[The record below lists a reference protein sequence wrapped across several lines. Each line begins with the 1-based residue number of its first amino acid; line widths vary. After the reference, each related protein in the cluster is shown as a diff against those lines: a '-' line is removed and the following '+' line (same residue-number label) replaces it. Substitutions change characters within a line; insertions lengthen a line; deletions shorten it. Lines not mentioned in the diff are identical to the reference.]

1 MRDIMQINALT
12 QSPLQNEIVFVF
24 DNDNSTITTI
34 QTALTQGLFKAKV
47 ANTYFS
53 VDHGKNYLAVGLGE
67 KDKLNTNALRKAVG
81 ALYKHLKSLNIDRF
95 AVDTKLIG
103 DNHIRTFVEALINA
117 AYVFDQLKSEK
128 ETFKLTQVDIVTQS
142 ASEVASEIHIA
153 QAVAHGQNYAKDLK
167 NFPANICTTDYLL
180 NEAKKLMDS
189 SEHGTLHYIG
199 EDEMHKLGMG
209 CITAVGRGSSM
220 PSYIACMEYRAGN
233 KDDKPIVLV
242 GKGLVY
248 DTGGLC
254 LKPWQSMGSMKM
266 DMGGAAAV
274 FGTMK
279 AIVELKLP
287 INIIG
292 AVALVENSIDGDSYR
307 PGDVLTSM
315 KGITVEIGN
324 TDAEGRLALCDTLT
338 YIERYDPKV
347 VIDIATLTGAMV
359 ISLGGDIT
367 GLFGNNDALV
377 NDIKLA
383 AEESHDHAW
392 HMPLH
397 QAYHEQLKSE
407 IADVYN
413 IGGPAAGSITAA
425 LFLSKFTEKYTW
437 AHLDVAGSAMKGFE
451 KATATGR
458 PVPMLTQYIINQTK

>member
-1 MRDIMQINALT
+1 MQINALT
-12 QSPLQNEIVFVF
+12 QSPLQTKIIFVF
-24 DNDNSTITTI
+24 SNDNSTIATI
-34 QTALTQGLFKAKV
+34 QNALTQGLFKAKV
-47 ANTYFS
+47 ASTYFGIEN
-53 VDHGKNYLAVGLGE
+53 DKNYLAVGLGD
-67 KDKLNTNALRKAVG
+67 KDKLNISALRKAVV
-81 ALYKHLKSLNIDRF
+81 AAYKQLKLLNIDRF
-95 AVDTKLIG
+95 AVDIKAIG
-103 DNHIRTFVEALINA
+103 DNHIRTFIEALINA

-128 ETFKLTQVDIVTQS
+128 ETFKLTQVDILTQK
-142 ASEVASEIHIA
+142 ATEVANEIHIA

-189 SEHGTLHYIG
+189 SKHGTLHYIG

-220 PSYIACMEYRAGN
+220 PSYIACMEYHGGS

-254 LKPWQSMGSMKM
+254 LKQWQSMASMKM
-266 DMGGAAAV
+266 DMGGAATV

-279 AIVELKLP
+279 AIIELKLP
-287 INIIG
+287 VNVIG
-292 AVALVENSIDGDSYR
+292 AVALVENSIDGNSYR

-315 KGITVEIGN
+315 KGITVEVGN

-359 ISLGGDIT
+359 ISLGGDIS
-367 GLFGNNDALV
+367 GLFGNSDALV

-437 AHLDVAGSAMKGFE
+437 AHLDIAGSAMKGFE

-458 PVPMLTQYIINQTK
+458 PVPMLTQYIINQVK

>member
-1 MRDIMQINALT
+1 MQINALT
-12 QSPLQNEIVFVF
+12 QSPLQTEVIFVF
-24 DNDNSTITTI
+24 DNDNSTITAI
-34 QTALTQGLFKAKV
+34 QNALTQGLFKAKV
-47 ANTYFS
+47 ESTSFCVSN
-53 VDHGKNYLAVGLGE
+53 DKNYLAVGLGD
-67 KDKLNTNALRKAVG
+67 KSKLNINALRKAI
-81 ALYKHLKSLNIDRF
+81 AAAYKQLKSLNINRF
-95 AVDTKLIG
+95 AVDISSIG
-103 DNHIRTFVEALINA
+103 DNHIRSFIEALINT

-128 ETFKLTQVDIVTQS
+128 ETFKLTQVDIITQATS
-142 ASEVASEIHIA
+142 KATHEIKIA
-153 QAVAHGQNYAKDLK
+153 QAIAHGQNYAKDLK
-167 NFPANICTTDYLL
+167 NFPANICSTDYLL
-180 NEAKKLMDS
+180 NEAKKLMAS
-189 SEHGTLHYIG
+189 SEHGTLHYIA

-220 PSYIACMEYRAGN
+220 PTYIACMEYRGGK

-254 LKPWQSMGSMKM
+254 LKQWQSMGSMKM

-274 FGTMK
+274 FGIMK
-279 AIVELKLP
+279 AIVELNLP
-287 INIIG
+287 INVVG
-292 AVALVENSIDGDSYR
+292 AVALVENSLDGDSYR

-315 KGITVEIGN
+315 KGITVEVGN

-359 ISLGGDIT
+359 ISLGGDIS
-367 GLFGNNDALV
+367 GLFSNNDALV

-397 QAYHEQLKSE
+397 QVYHEQLKSD
-407 IADVYN
+407 IADVHN
-413 IGGPAAGSITAA
+413 IGGSAAGSITAA

-437 AHLDVAGSAMKGFE
+437 AHLDIAGSAMKGFE

-458 PVPMLTQYIINQTK
+458 PVPMLTQYLINHAK